1 MRVADQQI
9 YGTLFGNLQRA
20 RVQILTAQEQISSQR
35 KVSNPSDD
43 PSAFGQIVLDK
54 SALSQTTQ
62 WIRNIDFG
70 TSRVDAADQALSQ
83 TQNLITRVR
92 ELTIQASSD
101 TTSAEGRGTIAKEV
115 RQLQR
120 QLVQLGNTE
129 VAGQAVF
136 AGTKT
141 DVSPFVIT
149 SGDTVAYLGNSETQ
163 SIAVSE
169 NQTVQILVPGSS
181 IFTGSSANIFD
192 SLRGL
197 LTALEGNDRN
207 GIQAGLGNLDLA
219 TTQIS
224 DAQGTIGALGNRLQ
238 VTHDALDTATL
249 TISKA
254 ISDNQDADLAT
265 AITQLRLQE
274 VAVDAASQ
282 AFIRI
287 FDTSLLKYL
296 PQV

>member
-1 MRVADQQI
+1 MRVADQQM
-9 YGTLFGNLQRA
+9 YGTLLGNLQRS
-20 RVQILTAQEQISSQR
+20 RLQMLTSQEQISSQKR
-35 KVSNPSDD
+35 VTNPSDD

-62 WIRNIDFG
+62 WIRSINFG
-70 TSRVDAADQALSQ
+70 TARVDAADHALGQ
-83 TQNLITRVR
+83 VQNLITRVR
-92 ELTIQASSD
+92 ELTVQASSD
-101 TTSAEGRGTIAKEV
+101 TTSAEGRQSIAKEV

-136 AGTKT
+136 GGTKT
-141 DVSPFVIT
+141 DVTPYTIT
-149 SGDTVAYLGNSETQ
+149 AGDTVAYQGNSETQ
-163 SIAVSE
+163 SIAVGE

-181 IFTGSSANIFD
+181 IFTGSTTNLFD
-192 SLRGL
+192 SLRDL
-197 LTALEGNDRN
+197 LTALEGNNRS

-219 TTQIS
+219 TAQIS
-224 DAQGTIGALGNRLQ
+224 DAQGTIGALANRLQ

-249 TISKA
+249 TITKS

-274 VAVDAASQ
+274 VAVQAASQ
-282 AFIRI
+282 TFTKI
-287 FDTSLLKYL
+287 FDASLLNYL
-296 PQV
+296 R

>member
-1 MRVADQQI
+1 MRVADQQM
-9 YGTLFGNLQRA
+9 YGILLGNLQRS
-20 RVQILTAQEQISSQR
+20 RLQMLTSQEQISSQKR
-35 KVSNPSDD
+35 VTTPSDD

-62 WIRNIDFG
+62 WVRNINFG
-70 TSRVDAADQALSQ
+70 TSRVNAADQALGQ
-83 TQNLITRVR
+83 VQNLITRVR

-101 TTSAEGRGTIAKEV
+101 TTSAEGRQSIAKEV

-129 VAGQAVF
+129 VAGQAIF
-136 AGTKT
+136 GGTKT
-141 DVSPFVIT
+141 DVQPFTIT
-149 SGDTVAYLGNSETQ
+149 SGDTVAYQGNTETQ
-163 SIAVSE
+163 SIAVGE

-181 IFTGSSANIFD
+181 IFTGSTTNMFD
-192 SLRGL
+192 SLRDL
-197 LTALEGNDRN
+197 LTALESDNRS

-219 TTQIS
+219 TAQIS
-224 DAQGTIGALGNRLQ
+224 DAQGTVGALANRLQ

-249 TISKA
+249 TITKS

-274 VAVDAASQ
+274 VAVQAAS
-282 AFIRI
+282 ATFTKI
-287 FDTSLLKYL
+287 FDSSLINYL
-296 PQV
+296 R

>member
-1 MRVADQQI
+1 MRVADQQM
-9 YGTLFGNLQRA
+9 YNTLLGNLQRS
-20 RVQILTAQEQISSQR
+20 RLQMLDSQDQISSQKR
-35 KVSNPSDD
+35 VTTPDDD
-43 PSAFGQIVLDK
+43 PSSYGQIVLDK

-62 WIRNIDFG
+62 WLRNIDFG
-70 TSRVDAADQALSQ
+70 TSRMDAADQALGQ
-83 TQNLITRVR
+83 VQNLITRVR

-101 TTSAEGRGTIAKEV
+101 TTSAEGRQGIAKEV

-141 DVSPFVIT
+141 NVSPFVVT
-149 SGDTVAYLGNSETQ
+149 TGDTVTYQGNTETQ
-163 SIAVSE
+163 SIAVGE

-181 IFTGSSANIFD
+181 IFTGATTNMFD
-192 SLRGL
+192 SLRDL
-197 LTALEGNDRN
+197 LTALESNNRS
-207 GIQAGLGNLDLA
+207 GIQAGIGNLDLA
-219 TTQIS
+219 TAQIS
-224 DAQGTIGALGNRLQ
+224 DAQGTVGALANRLQ

-249 TISKA
+249 TITKA

-274 VAVDAASQ
+274 VAVQAASQ
-282 AFIRI
+282 TFSKI
-287 FDTSLLKYL
+287 FDASLLNYL
-296 PQV
+296 R

>member
-1 MRVADQQI
+1 MRVADQQM
-9 YGTLFGNLQRA
+9 YGILLGNLQRS
-20 RVQILTAQEQISSQR
+20 RLQMLTSQEQISSQKR
-35 KVSNPSDD
+35 VTNPSDD

-62 WIRNIDFG
+62 WVRNINFG
-70 TSRVDAADQALSQ
+70 TSRVNAADQALGQ
-83 TQNLITRVR
+83 VQNLITRVR

-101 TTSAEGRGTIAKEV
+101 TTSAEGRQSIAKEV

-129 VAGQAVF
+129 VAGQAIF
-136 AGTKT
+136 GGTKT
-141 DVSPFVIT
+141 DVQPFTIT
-149 SGDTVAYLGNSETQ
+149 SGDTVAYQGNSETQ
-163 SIAVSE
+163 SIAVGE

-181 IFTGSSANIFD
+181 IFTGSTTNMFD
-192 SLRGL
+192 SLRDI
-197 LTALEGNDRN
+197 LTALESDDRS

-219 TTQIS
+219 TAQIS
-224 DAQGTIGALGNRLQ
+224 DAQGTVGALANRLQ

-249 TISKA
+249 TITKS

-274 VAVDAASQ
+274 VAVQAASQ
-282 AFIRI
+282 TFSKI
-287 FDTSLLKYL
+287 FDSSLINYL
-296 PQV
+296 R

>member
-1 MRVADQQI
+1 MRVADQQM
-9 YGTLFGNLQRA
+9 YGILLGNLQRS
-20 RVQILTAQEQISSQR
+20 RLQMLTSQEQISSQKR
-35 KVSNPSDD
+35 VTNPSDD

-62 WIRNIDFG
+62 WVRNINFG
-70 TSRVDAADQALSQ
+70 TARVKAADQALGQ
-83 TQNLITRVR
+83 AQNRITRVR

-101 TTSAEGRGTIAKEV
+101 TTSAEGRQSIAKEV

-129 VAGQAVF
+129 VAGQAIF
-136 AGTKT
+136 GGTKT
-141 DVSPFVIT
+141 DVQPFTIT
-149 SGDTVAYLGNSETQ
+149 SGDTVAYQGNSETQ
-163 SIAVSE
+163 SIAVGE

-181 IFTGSSANIFD
+181 IFTGSTTNMFD
-192 SLRGL
+192 SLRDL
-197 LTALEGNDRN
+197 LTALEGNNRS

-219 TTQIS
+219 TAQIS
-224 DAQGTIGALGNRLQ
+224 DVQGTVGALANRLQ

-249 TISKA
+249 TITKS

-274 VAVDAASQ
+274 VAVQAASET
-282 AFIRI
+282 FTKI
-287 FDTSLLKYL
+287 FDSSLINYL
-296 PQV
+296 R

>member
-1 MRVADQQI
+1 MRVADQQM
-9 YGTLFGNLQRA
+9 YGILLGNLQRS
-20 RVQILTAQEQISSQR
+20 RLQMLTSQEQISSQKR
-35 KVSNPSDD
+35 VTNPSDD

-62 WIRNIDFG
+62 WVRNINFG
-70 TSRVDAADQALSQ
+70 TSRVNAADQALGQ
-83 TQNLITRVR
+83 VQNLITRVR

-101 TTSAEGRGTIAKEV
+101 TTSAEGRQSIAKEV

-129 VAGQAVF
+129 VAGQAIF
-136 AGTKT
+136 GGTKT
-141 DVSPFVIT
+141 DVQPFTIT
-149 SGDTVAYLGNSETQ
+149 SGDTVAYQGNSETQ
-163 SIAVSE
+163 SIAVGE

-181 IFTGSSANIFD
+181 IFTGSTTNMFD
-192 SLRGL
+192 SFRDL
-197 LTALEGNDRN
+197 LTALESNNRS

-219 TTQIS
+219 TAQIS
-224 DAQGTIGALGNRLQ
+224 DVQGTVGALANRLQ

-249 TISKA
+249 TITKS

-274 VAVDAASQ
+274 VAVQAASET
-282 AFIRI
+282 FTKI
-287 FDTSLLKYL
+287 FDSSLINYL
-296 PQV
+296 R

>member
-1 MRVADQQI
+1 M
-9 YGTLFGNLQRA
+9 YGILLGNLQRS
-20 RVQILTAQEQISSQR
+20 RLQMLTSQEQISSQKR
-35 KVSNPSDD
+35 VTNPSDD

-62 WIRNIDFG
+62 WVRNINFG
-70 TSRVDAADQALSQ
+70 TSRVNAADQALGQ
-83 TQNLITRVR
+83 VQNLITRVR

-101 TTSAEGRGTIAKEV
+101 TTSAEGRQSIAKEV

-129 VAGQAVF
+129 VAGQAIF
-136 AGTKT
+136 GGTKT
-141 DVSPFVIT
+141 DVQPFTIT
-149 SGDTVAYLGNSETQ
+149 SGDTVAYQGNSETQ
-163 SIAVSE
+163 SIAVGE

-181 IFTGSSANIFD
+181 IFTGSTTNMFD
-192 SLRGL
+192 SLRDL
-197 LTALEGNDRN
+197 LTALESNNRS

-219 TTQIS
+219 TAQIS
-224 DAQGTIGALGNRLQ
+224 DVQGTVGALANRLQ

-249 TISKA
+249 TITKS

-274 VAVDAASQ
+274 VAVQAASET
-282 AFIRI
+282 FTKI
-287 FDTSLLKYL
+287 FDSSLINYL
-296 PQV
+296 R

>member
-9 YGTLFGNLQRA
+9 YGTLLGNLQRA

-101 TTSAEGRGTIAKEV
+101 TTSAEGRETIAKEV

-149 SGDTVAYLGNSETQ
+149 SGDTVAYQGNGETQ

-181 IFTGSSANIFD
+181 IFTGSSSNIFD
-192 SLRGL
+192 SLRDL

-219 TTQIS
+219 TAQIS
-224 DAQGTIGALGNRLQ
+224 DAQGTIGALANRLQ

-249 TISKA
+249 TISK
-254 ISDNQDADLAT
+254 SLSVNQDADLAT

-282 AFIRI
+282 AFTRI

-296 PQV
+296 R

>member
-9 YGTLFGNLQRA
+9 YGTLLGNLQRS
-20 RVQILTAQEQISSQR
+20 RSQIMTAQDQISSQR
-35 KVSNPSDD
+35 KVSTPSDD

-54 SALSQTTQ
+54 SALSQATQ
-62 WIRNIDFG
+62 WIRNVDFG
-70 TSRVDAADQALSQ
+70 TARVDAADQALSQ
-83 TQNLITRVR
+83 VQNLITRVR
-92 ELTIQASSD
+92 ELTIQGSSD
-101 TTSAEGRGTIAKEV
+101 TTSAEGRRTIAKEV

-129 VAGQAVF
+129 VAGQAIF

-141 DVSPFVIT
+141 DVNPFTIT
-149 SGDTVAYLGNSETQ
+149 SGDTVAYQGNNETQ
-163 SIAVSE
+163 SIAVGE

-181 IFTGSSANIFD
+181 IFTGSSTNIFN
-192 SLRGL
+192 SLRDL

-219 TTQIS
+219 TAQIS
-224 DAQGTIGALGNRLQ
+224 DAQGTVGALANRLQ

-254 ISDNQDADLAT
+254 ISDNQDADLAK
-265 AITQLRLQE
+265 AIAQLSLQQ
-274 VAVDAASQ
+274 VSVQAASQ
-282 AFIRI
+282 AFARI
-287 FDTSLLKYL
+287 FDTSLLNYL
-296 PQV
+296 R

>member
-9 YGTLFGNLQRA
+9 YGTLLGNLQRS
-20 RVQILTAQEQISSQR
+20 RLQLLTAQEQISSQK
-35 KVSNPSDD
+35 KVANPSDD

-70 TSRVDAADQALSQ
+70 TSRVDAADQALNQ

-101 TTSAEGRGTIAKEV
+101 TTSAEGRKTIAKEV

-149 SGDTVAYLGNSETQ
+149 SGDTVAYQGNSETQ

-169 NQTVQILVPGSS
+169 NQTVQILIPGSS
-181 IFTGSSANIFD
+181 IFTGSSTNIFD
-192 SLRGL
+192 SLRDL

-219 TTQIS
+219 TAQIS
-224 DAQGTIGALGNRLQ
+224 DAQGTIGALANRLQ

-249 TISKA
+249 TISKS
-254 ISDNQDADLAT
+254 ISDNQDADLTT
-265 AITQLRLQE
+265 AITQLSLQQ
-274 VAVDAASQ
+274 VAVQATSQ
-282 AFIRI
+282 VFSKI
-287 FDTSLLKYL
+287 FETSLLNYL
-296 PQV
+296 R

>member
-1 MRVADQQI
+1 MRVADQQM
-9 YGTLFGNLQRA
+9 YGILLGNLQRS
-20 RVQILTAQEQISSQR
+20 RLQMLTSQEQISSQKR
-35 KVSNPSDD
+35 VTNPSDD

-62 WIRNIDFG
+62 WVRNINFG
-70 TSRVDAADQALSQ
+70 TSRVNAADQALGQ
-83 TQNLITRVR
+83 VQNLITRVR

-101 TTSAEGRGTIAKEV
+101 TTSAEGRQSIAKEV

-129 VAGQAVF
+129 VAGQAIF
-136 AGTKT
+136 GGTKT
-141 DVSPFVIT
+141 DVQPFTIT
-149 SGDTVAYLGNSETQ
+149 SGDTVAYQGNSETQ
-163 SIAVSE
+163 SIAVGE

-181 IFTGSSANIFD
+181 IFTGSTTNMFD
-192 SLRGL
+192 SLRDI
-197 LTALEGNDRN
+197 LTALESDDRS

-219 TTQIS
+219 TAQIS
-224 DAQGTIGALGNRLQ
+224 DAQGTVGALANRLQ

-249 TISKA
+249 TITKS

-274 VAVDAASQ
+274 VAVQAASET
-282 AFIRI
+282 FTKI
-287 FDTSLLKYL
+287 FDSSLINYL
-296 PQV
+296 R

>member
-1 MRVADQQI
+1 MRVADQQT
-9 YGTLFGNLQRA
+9 YGILLGNLQRS
-20 RVQILTAQEQISSQR
+20 RSQILTAQDQISSQR

-54 SALSQTTQ
+54 SALSQSAQ
-62 WIRNIDFG
+62 WTRNIDFG
-70 TSRVDAADQALSQ
+70 TARVDAADQALGQ
-83 TQNLITRVR
+83 VQNLITRVR
-92 ELTIQASSD
+92 ELTIEASSD
-101 TTSAEGRGTIAKEV
+101 TTSAEGRRTIAKEV

-129 VAGQAVF
+129 VAGQAIF

-141 DVSPFVIT
+141 DISPFVIT
-149 SGDTVAYLGNSETQ
+149 SGDNVTYQGNSEPQ

-181 IFTGSSANIFD
+181 VFTGSNTNLFD
-192 SLRGL
+192 SLRDL

-219 TTQIS
+219 TAQIS
-224 DAQGTIGALGNRLQ
+224 DAQGTVGALANRLD

-254 ISDNQDADLAT
+254 ISDNQDADLAK
-265 AITQLRLQE
+265 AIAQLSLQQ
-274 VAVDAASQ
+274 VSVQAASQ
-282 AFIRI
+282 AFARI
-287 FDTSLLKYL
+287 FETSLLNYL
-296 PQV
+296 R

>member
-1 MRVADQQI
+1 MRVADQQM
-9 YGTLFGNLQRA
+9 YGILLGNLQRS
-20 RVQILTAQEQISSQR
+20 RLQMLTSQEQISSQKR
-35 KVSNPSDD
+35 VTNPADD

-62 WIRNIDFG
+62 WVRNINFG
-70 TSRVDAADQALSQ
+70 TSRVNAADQALGQ
-83 TQNLITRVR
+83 VQNLITRVR

-101 TTSAEGRGTIAKEV
+101 TTSTEGRQSIAKEV

-129 VAGQAVF
+129 VAGQAIF
-136 AGTKT
+136 GGTKT
-141 DVSPFVIT
+141 DVQPFTIT
-149 SGDTVAYLGNSETQ
+149 SGDTVAYQGNSETQ
-163 SIAVSE
+163 SIAVGE

-181 IFTGSSANIFD
+181 IFTGSTTNMFD
-192 SLRGL
+192 SLRDL
-197 LTALEGNDRN
+197 LTALESNNRS

-219 TTQIS
+219 TAQIS
-224 DAQGTIGALGNRLQ
+224 DVQGTVGALANRLQ

-249 TISKA
+249 TITKS

-274 VAVDAASQ
+274 VAVQAASQ
-282 AFIRI
+282 TFTKI
-287 FDTSLLKYL
+287 FESSLINYL
-296 PQV
+296 R

>member
-9 YGTLFGNLQRA
+9 YGTLLGNLQRS
-20 RVQILTAQEQISSQR
+20 RSQILTAQDQISSQR
-35 KVSNPSDD
+35 KVSTPSDD

-62 WIRNIDFG
+62 WIRNVDFG
-70 TSRVDAADQALSQ
+70 TARVDAADQALSQ
-83 TQNLITRVR
+83 VQNLITRVR
-92 ELTIQASSD
+92 ELTIQGSSD
-101 TTSAEGRGTIAKEV
+101 TTSAEGRRTIAKEV

-120 QLVQLGNTE
+120 QLIQLGNTE
-129 VAGQAVF
+129 VAGQAIF

-141 DVSPFVIT
+141 DVNPFTIT
-149 SGDTVAYLGNSETQ
+149 SGDTVAYQGNNESQ
-163 SIAVSE
+163 SIAVGE

-181 IFTGSSANIFD
+181 IFTGSSTNIFD
-192 SLRGL
+192 SLRDL

-219 TTQIS
+219 TAQIS
-224 DAQGTIGALGNRLQ
+224 DAQGTVGALANRLQ

-254 ISDNQDADLAT
+254 ISDNQDADLAK
-265 AITQLRLQE
+265 AIAQLSLQQ
-274 VAVDAASQ
+274 VSVQAASQ
-282 AFIRI
+282 AFARI
-287 FDTSLLKYL
+287 FDTSLLNYL
-296 PQV
+296 R

>member
-1 MRVADQQI
+1 MRVADQQM
-9 YGTLFGNLQRA
+9 YGTLLGNLQRS
-20 RVQILTAQEQISSQR
+20 RLQMLTSQEQISSQKR
-35 KVSNPSDD
+35 VTNPADD

-62 WIRNIDFG
+62 WVRNINFG
-70 TSRVDAADQALSQ
+70 TSRVNAADQALGQ
-83 TQNLITRVR
+83 VQNLITRVR

-101 TTSAEGRGTIAKEV
+101 TTSAEGRQSIAKEV

-129 VAGQAVF
+129 VAGQAIF
-136 AGTKT
+136 GGTKT
-141 DVSPFVIT
+141 DVQPFTIT
-149 SGDTVAYLGNSETQ
+149 SGDTVAYQGNSETQ
-163 SIAVSE
+163 SIAVGE

-181 IFTGSSANIFD
+181 IFTGSTTNMFD
-192 SLRGL
+192 SLRDL
-197 LTALEGNDRN
+197 LTALESNNRS

-219 TTQIS
+219 TAQIS
-224 DAQGTIGALGNRLQ
+224 DVQGTVGALANRLQ

-249 TISKA
+249 TITKS

-274 VAVDAASQ
+274 VAVQAASET
-282 AFIRI
+282 FTKI
-287 FDTSLLKYL
+287 FDSSLINYL
-296 PQV
+296 R

>member
-1 MRVADQQI
+1 MRVADQQM
-9 YGTLFGNLQRA
+9 YGILLGNLQRS
-20 RVQILTAQEQISSQR
+20 RLQMLTSQEQISSQKR
-35 KVSNPSDD
+35 VTNPADD

-62 WIRNIDFG
+62 WVRNINFG
-70 TSRVDAADQALSQ
+70 TARVNAADQALGQ
-83 TQNLITRVR
+83 VQNLITRVR

-101 TTSAEGRGTIAKEV
+101 TTSAEGRQSIAKEV

-129 VAGQAVF
+129 VAGQAIF
-136 AGTKT
+136 GGTKT
-141 DVSPFVIT
+141 DVQPFTIT
-149 SGDTVAYLGNSETQ
+149 SGDTVAYQGNSETQ
-163 SIAVSE
+163 SIAVGE

-181 IFTGSSANIFD
+181 IFTGSTTNMFD
-192 SLRGL
+192 SLRDL
-197 LTALEGNDRN
+197 LTALESNNRS

-219 TTQIS
+219 TAQIS
-224 DAQGTIGALGNRLQ
+224 DVQGTVGALANRLQ

-249 TISKA
+249 TITKS

-274 VAVDAASQ
+274 VAVQAASET
-282 AFIRI
+282 FTKI
-287 FDTSLLKYL
+287 FDSSLINYL
-296 PQV
+296 R